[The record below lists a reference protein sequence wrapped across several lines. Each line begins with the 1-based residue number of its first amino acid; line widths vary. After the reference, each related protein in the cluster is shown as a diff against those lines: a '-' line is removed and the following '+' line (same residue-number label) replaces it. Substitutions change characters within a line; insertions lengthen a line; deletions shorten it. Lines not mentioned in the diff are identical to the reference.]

1 MPRIRT
7 IKPEFWQDELIS
19 KMDPLDRLVFL
30 GLISMADDFGR
41 VRDNVK
47 ILDAF
52 IFPNCSRTVR
62 ESVENLSRINR
73 IRRGNS
79 SNGTPI
85 IEIVNWSKHQKVD
98 KPQTATAL
106 PPICEIT
113 KENTGKEAIRES
125 FANDSRITSER
136 FATIPGI
143 RDQGSGTKD
152 QGSGIDKGDASASEA
167 DASANPSRMTFKK
180 FLLAWNTTMG
190 QKCEETDKRRSSF
203 NARIRKQEWRDRWE
217 TALAKTKDSPFCN
230 GDNDRAWFADVDWFL
245 RPDTVQKILEGK
257 YDKRKKVLEIQF

>member
-41 VRDNVK
+41 VRDNIK

-62 ESVENLSRINR
+62 ESVANLSRINR

-106 PPICEIT
+106 PPICDKT
-113 KENTGKEAIRES
+113 KENTGEDSIRES
-125 FANDSRITSER
+125 FANHSRTTTEPL
-136 FATIPGI
+136 ATIPGI
-143 RDQGSGTKD
+143 RDQGSGILD
-152 QGSGIDKGDASASEA
+152 QGSGIAKGDAVASEA
-167 DASANPSRMTFKK
+167 DASPPPSLTLKE
-180 FLLAWNTTMG
+180 FLSAWNATMQ
-190 QKCEETDKRRSSF
+190 QKCESTDKRRTAF
-203 NARIRKQEWRDRWE
+203 NARIRKQDWLDCWRV
-217 TALAKTKDSPFCN
+217 ALAKAKDSPFCN
-230 GDNDRAWFADVDWFL
+230 GDNDRGWVADVDWFL

-257 YDKRKKVLEIQF
+257 YDKRKKKLEIQF